1 MFRTVGFGSD
11 AALMN
16 AVILVVVSVT
26 SVLVFTFLV
35 DRCGRKLLFIVG
47 GALMILCFS
56 WGPLNWI
63 IPTEVLPVEIRSA
76 GQSIDVAANLCVTF
90 VQRRS
95 FLAMLCRFKHGTF
108 AYFSAWVAIM
118 TAFIVVFLSETK
130 GVPLESIDDLWRC
143 HWYWRRF
150 LVDGSKQDMKPP
162 QP

>member
-1 MFRTVGFGSD
+1 M
-11 AALMN
+11 
-16 AVILVVVSVT
+16 
-26 SVLVFTFLV
+26 
-35 DRCGRKLLFIVG
+35 
-47 GALMILCFS
+47 
-56 WGPLNWI
+56 GPLNWI

-130 GVPLESIDDLWRC
+130 GVPLESMDDLWRC